1 MSRGSRS
8 QAGVWHVEVHTP
20 GVGTGSRE
28 ESFENLTVQEAIE
41 KMESNLSKA
50 LVLRLW
56 GEAPASD
63 HEALAEFQKR
73 TGKRIQRMF
82 S

>member
-1 MSRGSRS
+1 V
-8 QAGVWHVEVHTP
+8 GVWHVEVHTP
-20 GVGTGSRE
+20 GVGTGSLE
-28 ESFENLTVQEAIE
+28 ASFANLTVQQVIE

-56 GEAPASD
+56 GDAPPSD
-63 HEALAEFQKR
+63 HEALAEFQRR
-73 TGKRIQRMF
+73 TGKSIQRMF